1 MSIEW
6 REPEVVQAIDRP
18 AHAGPPSRVRD
29 VLPQPRVQGRR
40 ERVEGRQGHG
50 RMMVPPYQNAKLF
63 TSRTVRSIGVRP
75 EVHVPASRRGPRASL
90 PRVRGAEKGSRKS
103 QLASVTH

>member
-40 ERVEGRQGHG
+40 ERVEGGQGHG
-50 RMMVPPYQNAKLF
+50 RMMVPPYQNAKYNSPPGPGPLGAQWSKSAALRRSSCLLALREGAGKGPKIRLPKI
-63 TSRTVRSIGVRP
+63 TS
-75 EVHVPASRRGPRASL
+75 
-90 PRVRGAEKGSRKS
+90 
-103 QLASVTH
+103 